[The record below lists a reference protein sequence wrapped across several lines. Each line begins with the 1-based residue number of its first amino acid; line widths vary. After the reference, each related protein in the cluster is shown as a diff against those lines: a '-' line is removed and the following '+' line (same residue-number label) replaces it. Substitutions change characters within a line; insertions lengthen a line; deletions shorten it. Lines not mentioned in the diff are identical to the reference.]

1 METSTY
7 SHFLLQFLEIPFF
20 EMRIRDI
27 FGWRPACLHAWSRA
41 APDEIILLQ
50 ASRVTRKE
58 NYKGEANEDL
68 TFQQKA
74 F

>member
-1 METSTY
+1 
-7 SHFLLQFLEIPFF
+7 
-20 EMRIRDI
+20 MRIWDI

-58 NYKGEANEDL
+58 NYEEGEANEDL